1 MLKRLTKTTRASA
14 RSPDS
19 KGVPGEQAAPLVEV
33 TGLSVYRNGR
43 WLIRNVDLR
52 IARGEIVTLIG
63 PNGGGKSTT
72 AKAILGLIRFDRG
85 RLWRARGLRIG
96 YVPQQLSIDWTFP
109 LTVRRLMTLTAP
121 QSGVAIRDAL
131 AEVEIA
137 HLIDAAVQSLSGG
150 EFQRALLARAIIR
163 APDLLVLDEPVR
175 GIDFNGEIAMYDL
188 IARMRERLNC
198 GVLLIS
204 HDLHVVMAESDTV
217 LCLNQHVCC
226 SGTPEHVAA
235 HSSYRQ
241 LLGPRAAETLAI
253 YRHHHDHAH
262 APDGSVV
269 PLPREHK
276 GEKPGDAG

>member
-1 MLKRLTKTTRASA
+1 MLNLLTRTAKAPHDRRKRNAES
-14 RSPDS
+14 
-19 KGVPGEQAAPLVEV
+19 GETGTPLVKAQ
-33 TGLSVYRNGR
+33 GLSVCRNGR
-43 WLIRNVDLR
+43 WLIRDVDLAV
-52 IARGEIVTLIG
+52 ARGEIVTLIG

-72 AKAILGLIRFDRG
+72 AKAILGLMKADRG
-85 RLWRARGLRIG
+85 SVWRARALRIG

-109 LTVRRLMTLTAP
+109 LSVRRLMTLTAP
-121 QSGVAIRDAL
+121 QPDTAIRDAL

-137 HLIDAAVQSLSGG
+137 HLIDAPVQSLSGG

-163 APDLLVLDEPVR
+163 EPDLLVLDEPVR

-188 IARMRERLNC
+188 IAQVRGRLNC

-226 SGTPEHVAA
+226 SGTPEHVAS

-262 APDGSVV
+262 APDGTVV
-269 PLPREHK
+269 PLSRETQ
-276 GEKPGDAG
+276 EAGDAG

>member
-1 MLKRLTKTTRASA
+1 MLNLLTRTAKAPHARRKRNAKS
-14 RSPDS
+14 
-19 KGVPGEQAAPLVEV
+19 GETGTPLVEAQ
-33 TGLSVYRNGR
+33 GLSVFRNGR
-43 WLIRNVDLR
+43 WLIRDVDLAV
-52 IARGEIVTLIG
+52 ARGEIVTLIG

-72 AKAILGLIRFDRG
+72 AKAILGLMKADRG
-85 RLWRARGLRIG
+85 SVWRARALRIG

-109 LTVRRLMTLTAP
+109 LSVRRLMTLTAP
-121 QSGVAIRDAL
+121 QPGAAIRDAL

-137 HLIDAAVQSLSGG
+137 HLIDAPVQSLSGG

-163 APDLLVLDEPVR
+163 EPDLLVLDEPVR

-188 IARMRERLNC
+188 IAQVRGRLNC

-241 LLGPRAAETLAI
+241 LLGPRASETLAI

-262 APDGSVV
+262 APDGTVV
-269 PLPREHK
+269 PLSRETQ
-276 GEKPGDAG
+276 EAGDAG

>member
-1 MLKRLTKTTRASA
+1 M
-14 RSPDS
+14 
-19 KGVPGEQAAPLVEV
+19 PGEQAAPLVEV
-33 TGLSVYRNGR
+33 AGLSVFRNGR
-43 WLIRNVDLR
+43 WLIRDVNLR
-52 IARGEIVTLIG
+52 IARGEILTLIG

-72 AKAILGLIRFDRG
+72 AKAILGLV
-85 RLWRARGLRIG
+85 RIG

-109 LTVRRLMTLTAP
+109 LTVRRLMSLTAP
-121 QSGVAIRDAL
+121 QPHAAIRDAL

-137 HLIDAAVQSLSGG
+137 HLIDAPVQSLSGG

-188 IARMRERLNC
+188 IARVRERLNC

-253 YRHHHDHAH
+253 YRHQHDHAH
-262 APDGSVV
+262 APDGTVV
-269 PLPREHK
+269 PLPGEQK
-276 GEKPGDAG
+276 AEKPGNAG